1 LAYALNNDL
10 KKKQVLI
17 IEKNPISGGYV
28 TSFTRKGFQF
38 DTCQMI
44 SNVSDILE
52 YFGIAIDFHEYS
64 RDFIRILRVDPAT
77 KKVQTFELYSE
88 GKSFEEQLFKLFPK
102 EAEKLKKL
110 FDYSLAMFHEIYG
123 LKYAPGFSD
132 ILKMLVTCPKVV
144 RNRNKTFTQYLKMFN
159 IDNPDINLM
168 FQVFSAMC
176 GLPNDKIAALLTVGV
191 LYSLKEKAY
200 RPKGPFIEIPQKMEE
215 RYRKLG
221 GQLLLKSEVD
231 KIIVER
237 GAVQGIRLK
246 GGSLIYSRNVISTV
260 DVNTTMK
267 DLIGMDTVRSV
278 NPHYARKIESIKM
291 TTSTFTVNLGIDNAS
306 ILTDHGLPCGYG
318 LLTINNDAYP
328 KLYPAFEKN
337 EFKVTEGCFYIGFSC
352 PPPSERDKPVLS
364 IQVAPLPVDDWVRL
378 RNNDRENYLQQ
389 KEKTADLLIGIVEKY
404 LVPGL
409 RQHIVVKDI
418 STPATFVRYSGSPTG
433 SIYDMAAIPDN
444 FGANRLPVVT
454 PIKGLLVPKFAHGVF
469 GAMNSGLQAIDILL
483 DGEVM
488 HGNSRFKQV
497 AVK

>member
-1 LAYALNNDL
+1 
-10 KKKQVLI
+10 
-17 IEKNPISGGYV
+17 
-28 TSFTRKGFQF
+28 
-38 DTCQMI
+38 
-44 SNVSDILE
+44 
-52 YFGIAIDFHEYS
+52 
-64 RDFIRILRVDPAT
+64 
-77 KKVQTFELYSE
+77 
-88 GKSFEEQLFKLFPK
+88 
-102 EAEKLKKL
+102 
-110 FDYSLAMFHEIYG
+110 
-123 LKYAPGFSD
+123 
-132 ILKMLVTCPKVV
+132 
-144 RNRNKTFTQYLKMFN
+144 
-159 IDNPDINLM
+159 
-168 FQVFSAMC
+168 
-176 GLPNDKIAALLTVGV
+176 
-191 LYSLKEKAY
+191 
-200 RPKGPFIEIPQKMEE
+200 
-215 RYRKLG
+215 
-221 GQLLLKSEVD
+221 
-231 KIIVER
+231 
-237 GAVQGIRLK
+237 
-246 GGSLIYSRNVISTV
+246 
-260 DVNTTMK
+260 MK

-278 NPHYARKIESIKM
+278 NPRYARKIESIKM

>member
-1 LAYALNNDL
+1 
-10 KKKQVLI
+10 
-17 IEKNPISGGYV
+17 
-28 TSFTRKGFQF
+28 
-38 DTCQMI
+38 MI

>member
-246 GGSLIYSRNVISTV
+246 DGSIFHSRNVISTV

-267 DLIGMDTVRSV
+267 DLIGMGTVRSV
-278 NPHYARKIESIKM
+278 NPRYARKIESIKM

-444 FGANRLPVVT
+444 FGVNRLPVVT